1 MPGIAGGPGPGK
13 RSGELLRIFPLPGGR
28 DAECAQTRGIGTG
41 RIGLLIQEVAKNILP
56 EVKKAEKKGLP
67 ISELSRS
74 YYQNYPTTAEEVD
87 QAWGKPVAVRPLEDG
102 SEERYYNM
110 GVG

>member
-1 MPGIAGGPGPGK
+1 MIDDGI
-13 RSGELLRIFPLPGGR
+13 
-28 DAECAQTRGIGTG
+28 T
-41 RIGLLIQEVAKNILP
+41 NILP

-74 YYQNYPTTAEEVD
+74 YYQNYPTTAAEVD

-102 SEERYYNM
+102 SEERYYNIDDKNTM
-110 GVG
+110 KIGNRMFLFKDGRAVATTTTNYR

>member
-1 MPGIAGGPGPGK
+1 M
-13 RSGELLRIFPLPGGR
+13 SL
-28 DAECAQTRGIGTG
+28 
-41 RIGLLIQEVAKNILP
+41 KNILP

-67 ISELSRS
+67 ISELSQS

-102 SEERYYNM
+102 SEERYYNTDDKNTM
-110 GVG
+110 KLGNRVFLFKDGSAVTTTANYF